1 MGFAVCAERLG
12 DWVLRT
18 MAWARYRSDETV
30 GAIAWFCYLLFFFTF
45 SIVFAFVVWPT
56 MSEEMSWAGDQC
68 FVVSFHP
75 AFGVRSVI

>member
-1 MGFAVCAERLG
+1 
-12 DWVLRT
+12 
-18 MAWARYRSDETV
+18 MAWAKYRSDETV

>member
-1 MGFAVCAERLG
+1 M
-12 DWVLRT
+12 
-18 MAWARYRSDETV
+18 